1 MNLLD
6 ALAQTLAAR
15 CPDLELR
22 EQESMAR
29 HTSFRVGGPVKLM
42 ALPRTAVQAA
52 DAVRTAANLGVVPFY
67 MGNGS
72 NLLVS
77 DAGYDG
83 FVVKPAGELD
93 LVREENGRLAAG
105 SAVLLSRLANAAL
118 SRGLTGLEFAHGIP
132 GSLGGGI
139 TMNAGAYG
147 GELCQVID
155 SVTCL
160 TLSGEVET
168 IPAERCAFSYR
179 HSAFSGGERLILGAE
194 FLLQQGERNEIK
206 ARMDELARRRREKQP
221 LEYPSAGSTFKR
233 PQGYFAAALIE
244 ECGLKGHTIGGAQVS
259 EKHAGFLINKGGAT
273 CDDLRKLIDYVRE
286 TVLRERGVL
295 LELEVK
301 TLGF

>member
-6 ALAQTLAAR
+6 ALAQTLASR

-22 EQESMAR
+22 EQEPMAR

-52 DAVRTAANLGVVPFY
+52 EAVRTAAGLGVVPFY

-83 FVVKPAGELD
+83 FIVKPAGELD

-105 SAVLLSRLANAAL
+105 SAVLLSRLANTAL
-118 SRGLTGLEFAHGIP
+118 NRGLTGLEFAHGIP
-132 GSLGGGI
+132 GSLGGGV

-147 GELCQVID
+147 GELCQVIS

-160 TLSGEVET
+160 NLSGEVET

-233 PQGYFAAALIE
+233 PTGYFAAALIE

-259 EKHAGFLINKGGAT
+259 EKHAGFLINKDGAT

>member
-6 ALAQTLAAR
+6 ALAQTLASR

-22 EQESMAR
+22 EQEPMAR

-52 DAVRTAANLGVVPFY
+52 EAVRTAADLGVVPFY

-83 FVVKPAGELD
+83 FIVKPAGELD

-105 SAVLLSRLANAAL
+105 GAVLLSRLANTAL
-118 SRGLTGLEFAHGIP
+118 NRGLTGLEFAHGIP
-132 GSLGGGI
+132 GSLGGGV

-147 GELCQVID
+147 GELCQVIS

-160 TLSGEVET
+160 NLSGEVET

-233 PQGYFAAALIE
+233 PKGYFAAALIE

-259 EKHAGFLINKGGAT
+259 EKHAGFLINKDGAT

>member
-6 ALAQTLAAR
+6 ALAQTLASR

-22 EQESMAR
+22 EQEPMAR

-52 DAVRTAANLGVVPFY
+52 EAVRTAADLGVVPFY

-83 FVVKPAGELD
+83 FIVKPAGELD

-105 SAVLLSRLANAAL
+105 SAVLLSRLANTAL
-118 SRGLTGLEFAHGIP
+118 NRGLTGLEFAHGIP
-132 GSLGGGI
+132 GSLGGGV

-147 GELCQVID
+147 GELCQVIS

-233 PQGYFAAALIE
+233 PAGYFAAALIE

-259 EKHAGFLINKGGAT
+259 EKHAGFLINKDGAT

>member
-6 ALAQTLAAR
+6 ALAQTLASR

-22 EQESMAR
+22 EQEPMAR

-52 DAVRTAANLGVVPFY
+52 EAVRTAADLGVVPFY

-83 FVVKPAGELD
+83 FIVKPAGELD

-105 SAVLLSRLANAAL
+105 SAVLLSRLANTAL
-118 SRGLTGLEFAHGIP
+118 NRGLTGLEFAHGIP
-132 GSLGGGI
+132 GSLGGGV

-147 GELCQVID
+147 GELCQVIS

-233 PQGYFAAALIE
+233 PKGYFAAALIE

-259 EKHAGFLINKGGAT
+259 EKHAGFLINKDGAT

>member
-6 ALAQTLAAR
+6 ALAQTLASR

-22 EQESMAR
+22 EQEPMAR

-52 DAVRTAANLGVVPFY
+52 EAVRTAADLGVVPFY

-83 FVVKPAGELD
+83 FIVKPAGELD

-105 SAVLLSRLANAAL
+105 SAVLLSRLANTAL
-118 SRGLTGLEFAHGIP
+118 NRGLTGLEFAHGIP
-132 GSLGGGI
+132 GSLGGGV

-147 GELCQVID
+147 GELCQVIS

-160 TLSGEVET
+160 TLSAEVET

-233 PQGYFAAALIE
+233 PTGYFAAALIE

-259 EKHAGFLINKGGAT
+259 EKHAGFLINKDGAT

>member
-1 MNLLD
+1 
-6 ALAQTLAAR
+6 
-15 CPDLELR
+15 
-22 EQESMAR
+22 
-29 HTSFRVGGPVKLM
+29 
-42 ALPRTAVQAA
+42 
-52 DAVRTAANLGVVPFY
+52 
-67 MGNGS
+67 
-72 NLLVS
+72 
-77 DAGYDG
+77 
-83 FVVKPAGELD
+83 
-93 LVREENGRLAAG
+93 
-105 SAVLLSRLANAAL
+105 
-118 SRGLTGLEFAHGIP
+118 
-132 GSLGGGI
+132 
-139 TMNAGAYG
+139 MNAGAYG
-147 GELCQVID
+147 GELCQVIS

-233 PQGYFAAALIE
+233 PTGYFAAALIE

-259 EKHAGFLINKGGAT
+259 EKHAGFLINKDGAT

>member
-6 ALAQTLAAR
+6 ALAQTLASR

-22 EQESMAR
+22 EQEPMAR

-52 DAVRTAANLGVVPFY
+52 EAIRTAADLGVVPFY

-83 FVVKPAGELD
+83 FIVKPAGELD

-105 SAVLLSRLANAAL
+105 SAVLLSRLANTAL
-118 SRGLTGLEFAHGIP
+118 NRGLTGLEFAHGIP
-132 GSLGGGI
+132 GSLGGGV

-147 GELCQVID
+147 GELCQVIS

-233 PQGYFAAALIE
+233 PAGYFAAALIE

-259 EKHAGFLINKGGAT
+259 EKHAGFLINKDGAT

>member
-6 ALAQTLAAR
+6 ALAQTLASR

-22 EQESMAR
+22 EQEPMAR

-52 DAVRTAANLGVVPFY
+52 EAVRTAAGLGVVPFY

-83 FVVKPAGELD
+83 FIVKPAGELD

-105 SAVLLSRLANAAL
+105 SAVLLSRLANTAL
-118 SRGLTGLEFAHGIP
+118 NRGLTGLEFAHGIP
-132 GSLGGGI
+132 GSLGGGV

-147 GELCQVID
+147 GELCQVIS

-233 PQGYFAAALIE
+233 PTGYFAAALIE

-259 EKHAGFLINKGGAT
+259 EKHAGFLINKDGAT